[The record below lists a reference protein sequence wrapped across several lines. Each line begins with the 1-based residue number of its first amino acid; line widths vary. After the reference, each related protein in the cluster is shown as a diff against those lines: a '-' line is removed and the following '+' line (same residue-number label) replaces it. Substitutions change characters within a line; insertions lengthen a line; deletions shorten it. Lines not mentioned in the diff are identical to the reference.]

1 MPAQQPDRRELK
13 RQLLVDLDRARL
25 AVVVH
30 SEETVRQLS
39 PAAMVE
45 RSFQKHRVVWIAG
58 AAVAGVVA
66 LRFLFSPRAPK
77 IERDNFLKSGT
88 KAGLFRLLAA
98 PLLNVGK
105 KAAVDFAT
113 QYFKNR
119 FKQPFPTSDRESDV
133 I

>member
-1 MPAQQPDRRELK
+1 MPGQEPDRSELK
-13 RQLLVDLDRARL
+13 RRLLVDLDRARL
-25 AVVVH
+25 ALAVH

-45 RSFQKHRVVWIAG
+45 RSFQKHRVAWIAG
-58 AAVAGVVA
+58 AAVAGVLA
-66 LRFLFSPRAPK
+66 LRFIFSPRASK

-98 PLLNVGK
+98 PLFNVGK
-105 KAAVDFAT
+105 KAALDFAT

-119 FKQPFPTSDRESDV
+119 FKQPFPPSEREPDV